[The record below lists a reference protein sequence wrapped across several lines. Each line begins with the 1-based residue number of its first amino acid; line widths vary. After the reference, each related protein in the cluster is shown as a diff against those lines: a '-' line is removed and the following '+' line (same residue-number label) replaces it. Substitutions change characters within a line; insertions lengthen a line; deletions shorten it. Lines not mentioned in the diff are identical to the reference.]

1 MNKTLF
7 FITASLSCLV
17 MACSPKMANSAGA
30 NYTVEEENVANTLQ
44 FLTSD
49 ELAGRDS
56 GSEGIEKA
64 AQYLEDI
71 FSKNSVK
78 PYFTTYRDTLSNYP
92 KPAYNIV
99 GYLEG
104 SDHEL
109 KKEFVIIGAHYDHV
123 GIGTAVSNDSIYN
136 GADDNASGTT
146 AVAEL
151 VNYFAKA
158 KNNKRSIMFCFFSA
172 EEKGLLGSKHLAKKL
187 KGADFNLY
195 VMLNFE
201 MIGVPMNKE
210 YEAYITGPG
219 RSNMMDK
226 LNEYAGE
233 RLIGS
238 NEFEMKYQ
246 LFRASDNYPFFTEF
260 NVPAHTLSTTDME
273 VFQFYH
279 KPGDEFEAMDT
290 KHMTAFI
297 QQIIPVA
304 DKMVNAPSQDI
315 VVKTK

>member
-1 MNKTLF
+1 M
-7 FITASLSCLV
+7 
-17 MACSPKMANSAGA
+17 
-30 NYTVEEENVANTLQ
+30 
-44 FLTSD
+44 
-49 ELAGRDS
+49 
-56 GSEGIEKA
+56 
-64 AQYLEDI
+64 
-71 FSKNSVK
+71 
-78 PYFTTYRDTLSNYP
+78 
-92 KPAYNIV
+92 
-99 GYLEG
+99 
-104 SDHEL
+104 
-109 KKEFVIIGAHYDHV
+109 
-123 GIGTAVSNDSIYN
+123 
-136 GADDNASGTT
+136 
-146 AVAEL
+146 
-151 VNYFAKA
+151 
-158 KNNKRSIMFCFFSA
+158 
-172 EEKGLLGSKHLAKKL
+172 LGSKHLAKKL
-187 KGADFNLY
+187 KDADFNLY

-304 DKMVNAPSQDI
+304 DKMVNAPSQEI
-315 VVKTK
+315 AVKTK